1 MTLKDLDLKQNV
13 YGDVP
18 QSFQHRV
25 QYALR
30 QTQEEQPM
38 KRFTLRTAALVL
50 ALVAVA
56 GIAFA
61 AVTSMTAEYFTQYYG
76 ETFGLA
82 ARLGDVDSSKPSIQV
97 GDLVYTMD
105 DVIVTGL
112 QLGSVENNEG
122 ASIDDS
128 LCSYIL
134 ATGTIKPA
142 QGANVVL
149 MPEDYLVSD
158 PWNFNPYMEGRENIP
173 AGTPTVLEKAA
184 EKGAKIL
191 CARTTAN
198 GLMNDKGELIPC
210 DIGYSGTFLEDGSL
224 LFSMEVI
231 PMEPIPRQADYTLS
245 VYVANHEVSATDE
258 HLMDT
263 RQAQDWVFSIAPV
276 SAAK

>member
-1 MTLKDLDLKQNV
+1 MTLKELNMQSKV

-18 QSFQHRV
+18 PSFQHRV
-25 QYALR
+25 EYALR
-30 QTQEEQPM
+30 RTQEERPM
-38 KRFTLRTAALVL
+38 KKFTLRTFALALV
-50 ALVAVA
+50 LVAVA

-61 AVTSMTAEYFTQYYG
+61 AVTSMTADYFTQYYG

-82 ARLGDVDSSKPSIQV
+82 ARLGDVDSSKPAVQV

-112 QLGSVENNEG
+112 QLGRVEDNEG

-128 LCSYIL
+128 LCTYIL

-142 QGANVVL
+142 EGANVVL

-158 PWNFNPYMEGRENIP
+158 PWNFNPYEKGRANIP
-173 AGTPTVLEKAA
+173 AGTPTVLEKAT
-184 EKGAKIL
+184 EQGAKIL

-198 GLMNDKGELIPC
+198 GLLNDQGELIPC
-210 DIGYSGTFLEDGSL
+210 DIGYNGTLLEDGTM
-224 LFSMEVI
+224 LFSMEII
-231 PMEPIPRQADYTLS
+231 PMEPIPRQDAYTLS

-263 RQAQDWVFSIAPV
+263 RQAQDWVFTIFPTK
-276 SAAK
+276 AAE